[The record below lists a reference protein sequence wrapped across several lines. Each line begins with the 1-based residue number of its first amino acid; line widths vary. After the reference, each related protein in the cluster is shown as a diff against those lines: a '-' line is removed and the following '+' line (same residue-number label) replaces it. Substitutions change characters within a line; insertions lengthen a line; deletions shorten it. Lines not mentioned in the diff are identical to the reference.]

1 MFVPRFDSLLSFDS
15 LTVIRLKGTKSI
27 GYARLSPSTAE
38 LHDLM
43 VVYLTD
49 ARLVIVTRRE
59 WIFELG
65 V

>member
-1 MFVPRFDSLLSFDS
+1 MI
-15 LTVIRLKGTKSI
+15 VIRLKGTKSI
-27 GYARLSPSTAE
+27 GYAWFSPSTAE
-38 LHDLM
+38 LHDL
-43 VVYLTD
+43 VVAYLTD